1 MLNLPGES
9 RDAIIGGARVRY
21 VEAGQGSPVLM
32 VHGLG
37 GSSVTWKD
45 NIAALAEHHRVY
57 AVDIPG
63 HGDSEAADISYDMD
77 SMVEFVGGLIEAL
90 GHKRIALVGNS
101 SGGGLCLLTAL
112 ELPGVVS
119 KLVLSASGGLGRD
132 ISMFLRLASLPRVGE
147 FLADGP
153 LDITRIMLRRT
164 FYDRRFVTAELLD
177 EVRRIRALPG
187 RNEAALRLIRAHIG
201 LWGVRRRVDIRAQ
214 TSPARCLHADLL
226 GRRRPGNSGQAC
238 LPGGPL
244 NSALRST
251 RLRQLW
257 TLAAHGAC
265 GRLQQVDAGVPVSLS
280 R

>member
-21 VEAGQGSPVLM
+21 VEAGHGSPVLLI
-32 VHGLG
+32 HGLG

-63 HGDSEAADISYDMD
+63 HGDSEAADISYDAD

-147 FLADGP
+147 FMVDGP
-153 LDITRIMLRRT
+153 LDITRIMLQRT
-164 FYDRRFVTAELLD
+164 FYDQRFVTVELLD
-177 EVRRIRALPG
+177 EVRRIRALLG
-187 RNEAALRLIRAHIG
+187 RNESALRLIRAHIG
-201 LWGVRRRVDIRAQ
+201 LWGVRRRSIFVR
-214 TSPARCLHADLL
+214 
-226 GRRRPGNSGQAC
+226 
-238 LPGGPL
+238 
-244 NSALRST
+244 
-251 RLRQLW
+251 RLRRLDAP
-257 TLAAHGAC
+257 TLIFWGADDRVTPVRHAYRAARSIPHSDLHVFDNC
-265 GRLQQVDAGVPVSLS
+265 GHWPHMERADDFNRLTLEFLS